1 MERGQYTEIEFEKAY
16 ERIERRL
23 IENIS
28 ITKEKRAF
36 ILGGQPGAGK
46 SGLTAVLEGENEN
59 LILINADEF
68 RKKHPHYKE
77 LKEEFGD
84 EYVAHTQ
91 KFIGKMTETL
101 IDRLSTK
108 GYNIIVEGTLRTK
121 EAPLKTRD
129 ILKSKGYDVELCII
143 QVRPED
149 SLLGT
154 HQRYEKMIELGT
166 VARGT
171 PKEAHNIVI
180 KTLPENLSFLYN
192 GGYFSDIRIYNR
204 ELECLYSMKKTPEID
219 PGILMKREFE
229 RVLTE
234 GEKENLKVKYNKLIE
249 KMEKRD
255 ATSQEIER
263 ILEEKK
269 EI

>member
-1 MERGQYTEIEFEKAY
+1 MEKGQYTESEFEKAY
-16 ERIERRL
+16 ERIEKRL
-23 IENIS
+23 IENIK
-28 ITKEKRAF
+28 ITKDKKAF

-46 SGLTAVLEGENEN
+46 SGLTAIIENEN
-59 LILINADEF
+59 ENMILINADEF

-77 LKEEFGD
+77 LKAEFGD
-84 EYVAHTQ
+84 EYVIYTQ

-129 ILKSKGYDVELCII
+129 ILKNKGYDVELYII

-154 HQRYEKMIELGT
+154 YQRYEKMIELGT
-166 VARGT
+166 VGRKT

-180 KTLPENLSFLYN
+180 KTLPENLSFLYE
-192 GGYFSDIRIYNR
+192 GEYFSDIRIYNR
-204 ELECLYSMKKTPEID
+204 ELECLYYMKKTPEID

-229 RVLTE
+229 RALTE
-234 GEKENLKVKYNKLIE
+234 EEKKNLKVKYNKLIE
-249 KMEKRD
+249 KLEKRA
-255 ATSQEIER
+255 ATSEEIEN
-263 ILEEKK
+263 ILKEER